1 MAIAIVLKPGHL
13 PTFPRYFLAGYFLAG
28 YFLAGP
34 DAGGVLRSLVP
45 DRSRC
50 ACAACVAASLTSR
63 CQFVPLRKR
72 HAPTWSRWA

>member
-34 DAGGVLRSLVP
+34 DAGGVLDFLFGVGVLVLLVLP
-45 DRSRC
+45 
-50 ACAACVAASLTSR
+50 
-63 CQFVPLRKR
+63 
-72 HAPTWSRWA
+72 